1 MLKLP
6 DTNAN
11 SKNKESKAT
20 CRKRSLYIY
29 IDKFKQAGSTE
40 YIHSGGVSGGGQTC

>member
-1 MLKLP
+1 MQIQKTKKVKLHV
-6 DTNAN
+6 
-11 SKNKESKAT
+11 E
-20 CRKRSLYIY
+20 REVYSLY